1 MSTTR
6 ELAEYIAGFDAETL
20 PSRVL
25 SQAKLVTIDALG
37 NAIGGRCFDG
47 ADAFCS
53 LARSVGEGSADAT
66 IIGSGDRVSVPWA
79 AFANT
84 ALSTMLDY
92 SDYMMSESGRCPIW
106 IGPLAVP
113 AALAAGEATGI
124 SGAEFLASV
133 AAGYECVARI
143 LRSMDMTI
151 TRSAE
156 LNGSTLSVFG
166 AAGAASRALRLS
178 GDETTSAI
186 GMAGIYTPI
195 PAYYKWVG
203 DEGLTPR
210 KDIKQGWAWMS
221 MTGAFA
227 ALSAKHG
234 LRAVQENNILDGER
248 GLALMLGM
256 DQYDESKVTR
266 DLGTT
271 FYIDEFASKAYPGC
285 TYTFS
290 AIAGTLSLLRD
301 EDIDV
306 SQISR
311 IDVMT
316 SESHATGFGDQ
327 EADSLADMQF
337 NFPYQVAAAVVG
349 GDRGPNWYRAS
360 TAERP
365 ELQQVMQK
373 VWVSSDD
380 ECERIDRETGNWMS
394 KVAITTADGRSHSTA
409 VETVDTIGTGSEI
422 REKFLTTCEQVIGRD
437 QAEAVLATIDELE
450 THESLD
456 PLVERLGSVFAR

>member
-1 MSTTR
+1 M
-6 ELAEYIAGFDAETL
+6 
-20 PSRVL
+20 
-25 SQAKLVTIDALG
+25 
-37 NAIGGRCFDG
+37 
-47 ADAFCS
+47 
-53 LARSVGEGSADAT
+53 
-66 IIGSGDRVSVPWA
+66 
-79 AFANT
+79 
-84 ALSTMLDY
+84 
-92 SDYMMSESGRCPIW
+92 
-106 IGPLAVP
+106 
-113 AALAAGEATGI
+113 
-124 SGAEFLASV
+124 
-133 AAGYECVARI
+133 
-143 LRSMDMTI
+143 
-151 TRSAE
+151 
-156 LNGSTLSVFG
+156 
-166 AAGAASRALRLS
+166 
-178 GDETTSAI
+178 

-234 LRAVQENNILDGER
+234 LTAVQENNILDGDR

-316 SESHATGFGDQ
+316 SESHAIGFGDQ

-349 GDRGPNWYRAS
+349 RRRKLGPNFPS
-360 TAERP
+360 
-365 ELQQVMQK
+365 
-373 VWVSSDD
+373 
-380 ECERIDRETGNWMS
+380 
-394 KVAITTADGRSHSTA
+394 
-409 VETVDTIGTGSEI
+409 
-422 REKFLTTCEQVIGRD
+422 LT
-437 QAEAVLATIDELE
+437 
-450 THESLD
+450 SF
-456 PLVERLGSVFAR
+456 S